1 MQDLHVTIIE
11 VLSMGFKRIGSE
23 NIMKIKEH
31 LTIIEQKDIINDI
44 SSDTGIEP
52 KTIQDMLYSLRN
64 TMEYYGK
71 SVTIGES
78 KDEKFLIKLFPS
90 FYIFIHKTKPYE
102 RKLKGKTIK
111 VPSRIRAIPKF
122 TRYFQRKI
130 INGLKDGWI
139 KRSE

>member
-52 KTIQDMLYSLRN
+52 KAIQDMLYSLRN
-64 TMEYYGK
+64 TMEYYSK

-90 FYIFIHKTKPYE
+90 FNILIEQSPE
-102 RKLKGKTIK
+102 QRKVLNNQEIL
-111 VPSRIRAIPKF
+111 VESRIRIKPKF
-122 TRYFQRKI
+122 SRYFLRKI
-130 INGLKDGWI
+130 VNNLKDG
-139 KRSE
+139 